1 MLVQVNA
8 FPAGRLEACA
18 PTNPTYGPN
27 FVEMSGYGKVPTDNW
42 NFNYFASS
50 AASTPVRLAFLF
62 TFMTFRSVLI
72 MHFAFIDPNKMART
86 SVVIIFEVFI
96 FRPQTTKY
104 QGKPHRP
111 VEISSVFQAILK
123 EASFRVFKTALEI
136 ARCSVINIIGTT
148 ARPCDQTRRASRLE
162 RRTAR
167 GAYAMRQCST
177 AIQPLGNHSR
187 ISSISSFQS

>member
-96 FRPQTTKY
+96 FSPQTTKY

-123 EASFRVFKTALEI
+123 EASFRVFKTA
-136 ARCSVINIIGTT
+136 
-148 ARPCDQTRRASRLE
+148 
-162 RRTAR
+162 
-167 GAYAMRQCST
+167 
-177 AIQPLGNHSR
+177 
-187 ISSISSFQS
+187 

>member
-1 MLVQVNA
+1 VKLDASFSKLESNRDDSYAWIQLAASYKTRSESECTVGSYWKAFHIRHDLSLLRSDYRYEEFGLSWIILNHCKGAAQFTGVPAGVAMLVQVNA

-42 NFNYFASS
+42 NFNYFA
-50 AASTPVRLAFLF
+50 
-62 TFMTFRSVLI
+62 I

-96 FRPQTTKY
+96 FSPQTTKY

-123 EASFRVFKTALEI
+123 EASFRVFKTA
-136 ARCSVINIIGTT
+136 
-148 ARPCDQTRRASRLE
+148 
-162 RRTAR
+162 
-167 GAYAMRQCST
+167 
-177 AIQPLGNHSR
+177 
-187 ISSISSFQS
+187 